1 MTTLFLARHGQTI
14 WHAEN
19 RYAGSSDI
27 ALTETGKAQA
37 RGLAAWAGTQSIAAV
52 IASPLIRAR
61 DTAMPAAARLGL
73 QLTTDSRLRE
83 SDFGTAEGLTMAELR
98 DRDPTAADAFV
109 DDPAANPWPGGEA
122 PETVATRAIAA
133 LRDAAAAKK
142 TTLIVA
148 HSTLLRLTL
157 CKLLGIALGEYRRR
171 LPDLRNTAVTT
182 IKLGPHGAALI
193 DYNVPVAPPVSEPE
207 S

>member
-19 RYAGSSDI
+19 RFAGSSDI
-27 ALTETGKAQA
+27 PLSATGEAQA
-37 RGLAAWAGTQSIAAV
+37 RGLAAWAGAKNIEAV

-73 QLTTDSRLRE
+73 PLATDSRLRE

-98 DRDPTAADAFV
+98 QRDRAAADAFV
-109 DDPAANPWPGGEA
+109 ANPAANPWPGGEA
-122 PETVATRAIAA
+122 PETVAARAIAA
-133 LRDAAAAKK
+133 LRDAAAAQKP
-142 TTLIVA
+142 TLIVA

-157 CKLLGIALGEYRRR
+157 CKLLGIPLSEYRRR
-171 LPDLRNTAVTT
+171 LPELRNAAVTT
-182 IKLGPHGAALI
+182 IELGPEGVALI
-193 DYNVPVAPPVSEPE
+193 DYNVPVAPPALEPQA
-207 S
+207 

>member
-19 RYAGSSDI
+19 RFAGSSDI
-27 ALTETGKAQA
+27 PLDATGKAQA
-37 RGLAAWAGTQSIAAV
+37 RGLAAWAGAQNIEAV

-61 DTAMPAAARLGL
+61 DTAMPAAGRLGL
-73 QLTTDSRLRE
+73 PLTTDSRLRE
-83 SDFGTAEGLTMAELR
+83 SDFGSAEGFTMAELR
-98 DRDPTAADAFV
+98 DRDRAAADAFV
-109 DDPAANPWPGGEA
+109 DDPGANPWPGGEA
-122 PETVATRAIAA
+122 PEAVATRAIAA

-157 CKLLGIALGEYRRR
+157 CKLLGIPLSEYRRR
-171 LPDLRNTAVTT
+171 LPELRNAAVST
-182 IKLGPHGAALI
+182 IKFGPEGLALI
-193 DYNVPVAPPVSEPE
+193 DYNVPVSEAQA
-207 S
+207 